1 MTERI
6 FEKLDRLGAEAGITE
21 MTPALRWF
29 ALLVRND
36 MLAHYWPAPQPAQ
49 ELPPLT
55 DADRRSYQKGHDA
68 GVAHHKQAIGERNFC
83 HRCGKRLQG
92 VLGQPQVHTCT
103 PPLWGHK

>member
-1 MTERI
+1 MTLEI
-6 FEKLDRLGAEAGITE
+6 
-21 MTPALRWF
+21 
-29 ALLVRND
+29 D
-36 MLAHYWPAPQPAQ
+36 MLNEENGRLRRAIAAWKAECKRLKSLTLPAQPTQ

-83 HRCGKRLQG
+83 QRCGKSLKG

-103 PPLWGHK
+103 PPLWGYK